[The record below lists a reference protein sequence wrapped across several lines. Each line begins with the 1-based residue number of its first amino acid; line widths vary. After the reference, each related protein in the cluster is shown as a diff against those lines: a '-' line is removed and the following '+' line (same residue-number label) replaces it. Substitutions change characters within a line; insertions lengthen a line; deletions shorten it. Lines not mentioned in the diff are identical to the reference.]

1 MGGFGSLSEFLAH
14 LEQSLHQG
22 GTLVTVNLRN
32 LVLFE
37 QEIGGLNVV
46 VHLVSCLVLE
56 HLGQELRRRNVRVEF
71 FTLVLD
77 GTALVLYDNTPIR
90 KASMFT
96 YFEYHGPA
104 PLAVL
109 QLDVVANEGLAVHQ
123 RRSDVIG
130 LVDVL

>member
-77 GTALVLYDNTPIR
+77 GTALV
-90 KASMFT
+90 
-96 YFEYHGPA
+96 FEYHGPA